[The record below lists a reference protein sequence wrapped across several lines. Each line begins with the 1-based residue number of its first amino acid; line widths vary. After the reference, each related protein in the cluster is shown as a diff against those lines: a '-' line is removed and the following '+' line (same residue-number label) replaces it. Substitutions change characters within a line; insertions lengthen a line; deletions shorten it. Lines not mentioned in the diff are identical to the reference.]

1 MHDADE
7 QSRRVA
13 RANWPVA
20 VRRLGDE
27 EPCDDTTP
35 EQRLGM
41 MWELAVQAWAMAGIP
56 IPDYDRAHMP
66 VRVLRRGDDG
76 DS

>member
-1 MHDADE
+1 MDDDRTA
-7 QSRRVA
+7 RRQA
-13 RANWPVA
+13 RKDWPVV

-27 EPCDDTTP
+27 EPVDETTP
-35 EQRLGM
+35 EQRIAM
-41 MWELAVQAWAMAGIP
+41 MWELVVQAWAIAGKP

-66 VRVLRRGDDG
+66 VRVLRRGDEG